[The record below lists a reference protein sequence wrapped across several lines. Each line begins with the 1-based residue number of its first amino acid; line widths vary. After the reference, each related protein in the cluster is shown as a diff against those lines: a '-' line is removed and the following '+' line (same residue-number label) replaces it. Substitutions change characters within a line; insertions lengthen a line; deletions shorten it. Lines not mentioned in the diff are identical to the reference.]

1 MKERDRDWEK
11 ETLRETEREKRRER
25 DKQTE
30 RPPRPYP
37 KNHSYSELSETNF
50 GICFASIRENLSS
63 ILENSAAIPKKLK
76 MFKKVLIGS
85 SGDGEFTR
93 WVVHE
98 MGSTGD
104 GSLRDGWFTRWGVL
118 EIEFYDM
125 GSLRDGEFSRWEV
138 HVIGS

>member
-1 MKERDRDWEK
+1 M
-11 ETLRETEREKRRER
+11 
-25 DKQTE
+25 
-30 RPPRPYP
+30 
-37 KNHSYSELSETNF
+37 
-50 GICFASIRENLSS
+50 
-63 ILENSAAIPKKLK
+63 K

-98 MGSTGD
+98 MGSIGD
-104 GSLRDGWFTRWGVL
+104 GSLRDGGFTRWGVL

-125 GSLRDGEFSRWEV
+125 GSLRGGEFSRWEV